1 MKCVSITGLATGFAM
16 ARKAAI
22 LYCCCVAVANRLNG
36 LISDLQTNTGRIT
49 AIVLMTTSKSYQ
61 ESLITVLADPLEA
74 ADYLN
79 AALEDGDK
87 ELFLLALRNVAEA
100 RLGGISQLAAA
111 TGLNRESLYRMLSG
125 KGSPGL
131 KSLDRLLHALGLKLA
146 VEADSDAA

>member
-1 MKCVSITGLATGFAM
+1 
-16 ARKAAI
+16 
-22 LYCCCVAVANRLNG
+22 
-36 LISDLQTNTGRIT
+36 
-49 AIVLMTTSKSYQ
+49 MTRSTSYQ
-61 ESLITVLADPLEA
+61 ESLTAALAEPLEA

-79 AALEDGDK
+79 GALEDGDK

-111 TGLNRESLYRMLSG
+111 SGLNRESLYRMLSG
-125 KGSPGL
+125 KGNPEL